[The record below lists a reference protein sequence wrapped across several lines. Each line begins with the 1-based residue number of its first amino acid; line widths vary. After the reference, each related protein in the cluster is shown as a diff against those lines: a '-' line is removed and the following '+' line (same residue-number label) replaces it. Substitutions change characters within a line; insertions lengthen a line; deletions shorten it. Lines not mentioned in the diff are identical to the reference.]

1 MVPMTQTDA
10 ATFETAD
17 GRSTRPHNMA
27 AKRNSAP
34 IQMAGLCRMP
44 VSTPPVSPPR
54 KKERVTKAKTVACR
68 FDFGLP
74 VPESDWTTAP
84 PNCRRLPVGMVEAYV
99 HASTCEKKQLLT

>member
-1 MVPMTQTDA
+1 MTQTDD
-10 ATFETAD
+10 ATVESA
-17 GRSTRPHNMA
+17 GAQSTRPHISA

-34 IQMAGLCRMP
+34 IQIARLCRMS
-44 VSTPPVSPPR
+44 VATPPVSPPR
-54 KKERVTKAKTVACR
+54 KKERVTKANTVACR